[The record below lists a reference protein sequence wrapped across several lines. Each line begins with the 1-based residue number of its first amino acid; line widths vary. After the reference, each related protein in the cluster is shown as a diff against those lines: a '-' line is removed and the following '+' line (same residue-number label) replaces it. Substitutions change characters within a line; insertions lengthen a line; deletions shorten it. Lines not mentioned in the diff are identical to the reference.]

1 MALSQTD
8 PELLKQLDEAKG
20 TDEPVNAV
28 VRLRRK
34 DGVAPEPA
42 HVQEQMQRAIDRTA
56 EATGEHPVDVNV
68 LGRLSVAYVSG
79 SEKFVREFV
88 EQPEVV
94 SAVANETD
102 GEPSAKIAPVPSGS
116 GERDDLGEPEPN
128 GWASSGSS
136 GGSRRNGRGASGS

>member
-8 PELLKQLDEAKG
+8 PELLKQLDDAKG

-34 DGVAPEPA
+34 AGVAPEPA
-42 HVQEQMQRAIDRTA
+42 QVEEQMHLAIERTA
-56 EATGEHPVDVNV
+56 EATGEYPVDVNV
-68 LGRLSVAYVSG
+68 MGRLAVAYVSG

-94 SAVANETD
+94 SAVANEADD
-102 GEPSAKIAPVPSGS
+102 GSSAKIAPLPGGS
-116 GERDDLGEPEPN
+116 SELGEPEPN
-128 GWASSGSS
+128 GSPS
-136 GGSRRNGRGASGS
+136 GGSAGAPRRNSQSATGR